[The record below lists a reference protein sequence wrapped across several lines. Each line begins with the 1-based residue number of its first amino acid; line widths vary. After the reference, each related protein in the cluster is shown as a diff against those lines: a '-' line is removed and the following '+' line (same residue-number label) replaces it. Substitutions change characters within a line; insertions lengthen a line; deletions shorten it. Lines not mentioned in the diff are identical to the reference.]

1 MKYSLLKLLIVGIIN
16 LTVFLFLFFSFQHYT
31 IYNHSLGLISK
42 NYERTGD
49 WNNPEIKKI
58 SKPYLKIS
66 NENLETW
73 DASIYKC
80 IKENMYTNTGCYSNV
95 SGAFFP
101 LFPMTWKLLA
111 VNSIGISIFNYLLFI
126 LSIALLMKY
135 LSNLSGLE
143 KFLVYSILITLPS
156 TIIYYIP
163 YTESLFLFIMTIWL
177 IGVIKKK
184 YWISFIVLTLLA
196 MVRPATIFILF
207 ALLTVEFIALFNHKS
222 FKQFVKKFFSKLL
235 PFVIGFFFS
244 FLIQFIYS
252 SKWTKFFEAQKY
264 WNSGF
269 HPMNTVTDWSVEGFS
284 LNVFSICFVCLP
296 ALIFAA
302 YTLIKSTMLSGDKK
316 NALKDDNHSTYFLSV
331 SSYYFVGIFVFTLL
345 TSGGNLH
352 SLFRFIMASP
362 PFYIAV
368 IILLNSLDFCKVKNA
383 ILYLIVPIVFLLLFL
398 LNCAYGG
405 ERFDFSFIGLYLSV
419 LIYLFLWLRPNL
431 KISTQI
437 IIAGGII
444 LLNIIWNTYM
454 LNMFFCNGW
463 VFT

>member
-1 MKYSLLKLLIVGIIN
+1 MKNSLLNLLIVGIIN

-58 SKPYLKIS
+58 SKPYTKIT
-66 NENLETW
+66 NENFETW

-80 IKENMYTNTGCYSNV
+80 IKENMYKNTGCYSNV

-101 LFPMTWKLLA
+101 LFPIIWKLLA

-126 LSIALLMKY
+126 TSIALLINY
-135 LSNLSGLE
+135 LSSLSGLE
-143 KFLVYSILITLPS
+143 NILIYCILITLPS

-163 YTESLFLFIMTIWL
+163 YTESFFLFFMTIWL
-177 IGVIKKK
+177 IGVVKKK
-184 YWISFIVLTLLA
+184 YWISFIALTLLA

-207 ALLTVEFIALFNHKS
+207 ALLAVEFIALFSHKNFKLFIKES
-222 FKQFVKKFFSKLL
+222 FLKLF

-244 FLIQFIYS
+244 FLIQFTYS

-269 HPMNTVTDWSVEGFS
+269 HPINTVSDWSVEGFG
-284 LNVFSICFVCLP
+284 LNVFSICFICLP
-296 ALIFAA
+296 ALIFAS
-302 YTLIKSTMLSGDKK
+302 YTLIKSSKLGDDK
-316 NALKDDNHSTYFLSV
+316 NNVLKEVNHLPYLLSV
-331 SSYYFVGIFVFTLL
+331 SSYYFIGIFVFTML
-345 TSGGNLH
+345 TSGGNMH

-368 IILLNSLDFCKVKNA
+368 IILLNSLNFYKVKNT
-383 ILYLIVPIVFLLLFL
+383 ILYLIVPIIFLLLFL
-398 LNCAYGG
+398 LKSAYGG
-405 ERFDFSFIGLYLSV
+405 NRFDFSFLGLYLSV

-431 KISTQI
+431 QIYTQI

-463 VFT
+463 IFT